1 MIRWIGLFAGP
12 LIAALIYFIAPTEFG
27 DGVVFSSAG
36 RMTLAALSW
45 MAIWWMSEAVPLT
58 ATALLP
64 LVIFPFLGVASIR
77 DAASPFS
84 SPLIYLFLGGFL
96 MAATMQRWGLDR
108 RIALMVLRS
117 VGSSPRKIVFAFML
131 VAAVFSAFVS
141 NTATAAMMLPLALG
155 VLAITKKTG
164 NLLPPPALLLGIAY
178 GASIGGLATII
189 GSPPN
194 GFVVQFLESEYDL
207 QVSFLDWMKLG
218 VPVACVMLPL
228 TWWLLIKFLYPSGK
242 KKVPGLG
249 DVVTKQLQ
257 EMGRPCPGEIAT
269 FVVFCCAVLA
279 WVTRPLLI
287 DLFPSANI
295 TDAGIAMTAGVALF
309 VIPVNRKGIFALDW
323 EHAVKIP
330 WNVLILFGGG
340 LSLAA
345 AIKANGVSVFFASYA
360 TALHFLH
367 PIVILV
373 IILAAVVFLTELTS
387 NTATTAA
394 LVPILAAIA
403 LPLDLDRNA
412 IVAGTAL
419 AASCA
424 FMLPVATPPNAI
436 IFGSGSVTQHQ
447 MMRAG
452 LSLNI
457 IGIILISCAALW
469 LIPLVLG

>member
-1 MIRWIGLFAGP
+1 MIRWIGLVAGP
-12 LIAALIYFIAPTEFG
+12 LVAAIVYFFAPTEFG
-27 DGVVFSSAG
+27 DGIAFSPAG
-36 RMTLAALSW
+36 RMTVASLCW
-45 MAIWWMSEAVPLT
+45 MGIWWMSEAIPLP

-64 LVIFPFLGVASIR
+64 LVIFPILGVASIKETS
-77 DAASPFS
+77 APFA

-96 MAATMQRWGLDR
+96 MAATMQRWGLDK
-108 RIALMVLRS
+108 RIALLVLRAI
-117 VGSSPRKIVFAFML
+117 GSSPRKIVFAFML
-131 VAAVFSAFVS
+131 VAAIFSAFVS
-141 NTATAAMMLPLALG
+141 NTATAAMMLPLGLG
-155 VLAITKKTG
+155 VLAITKKTE
-164 NLLPPPALLLGIAY
+164 NVLPPPALLLGIAY

-194 GFVVQFLESEYDL
+194 GFVVQFLASEYEM

-218 VPVACVMLPL
+218 VPIACLMLPL
-228 TWWLLIKFLYPSGK
+228 TWWLLVKFLHPSGSN
-242 KKVPGLG
+242 KVEGLEQL
-249 DVVTKQLQ
+249 VNKQLK
-257 EMGRPCPGEIAT
+257 EMGRPCAGEIAT
-269 FVVFCCAVLA
+269 FIVFCFAVLA
-279 WVTRPLLI
+279 WVTRPFIVQVL
-287 DLFPSANI
+287 PGV

-330 WNVLILFGGG
+330 WQVLILFGGG

-345 AIKANGVSVFFASYA
+345 AIKTNGVSVFFASYA
-360 TALHFLH
+360 TALQDLH
-367 PIVILV
+367 PVIILIVILAV
-373 IILAAVVFLTELTS
+373 VVFLTELTS

-436 IFGSGSVTQHQ
+436 VFGSGHVTQQQ

-452 LSLNI
+452 FSLNI
-457 IGIILISCAALW
+457 IGIILICCASLW

>member
-1 MIRWIGLFAGP
+1 
-12 LIAALIYFIAPTEFG
+12 
-27 DGVVFSSAG
+27 
-36 RMTLAALSW
+36 
-45 MAIWWMSEAVPLT
+45 
-58 ATALLP
+58 
-64 LVIFPFLGVASIR
+64 
-77 DAASPFS
+77 
-84 SPLIYLFLGGFL
+84 
-96 MAATMQRWGLDR
+96 
-108 RIALMVLRS
+108 
-117 VGSSPRKIVFAFML
+117 
-131 VAAVFSAFVS
+131 
-141 NTATAAMMLPLALG
+141 
-155 VLAITKKTG
+155 
-164 NLLPPPALLLGIAY
+164 
-178 GASIGGLATII
+178 
-189 GSPPN
+189 
-194 GFVVQFLESEYDL
+194 
-207 QVSFLDWMKLG
+207 
-218 VPVACVMLPL
+218 MLPL

>member
-1 MIRWIGLFAGP
+1 MIRWIGLVAGP
-12 LIAALIYFIAPTEFG
+12 IVASAVYFLAPTEFG
-27 DGVVFSSAG
+27 EGIVFSTAG
-36 RMTLAALSW
+36 RMTIASLCW
-45 MAIWWMSEAVPLT
+45 MGIWWMSEAIPLP

-64 LVIFPFLGVASIR
+64 LVIFPFLGIASMKH
-77 DAASPFS
+77 AAAPFS

-96 MAATMQRWGLDR
+96 MAATMQRWGLDK
-108 RIALMVLRS
+108 RIALMVLRA

-141 NTATAAMMLPLALG
+141 NTATTAMMLPLALG
-155 VLAITKKTG
+155 VLAITKTSG
-164 NLLPPPALLLGIAY
+164 NLLPPPALLLGFAY

-194 GFVVQFLESEYDL
+194 GFVVQFLASEYDIN
-207 QVSFLDWMKLG
+207 VSFLDWMKLG

-228 TWWLLIKFLYPSGK
+228 TWWLLVKYLHPSGK
-242 KKVPGLG
+242 KNVKGL
-249 DVVTKQLQ
+249 DKLVTEQLK
-257 EMGRPCPGEIAT
+257 EMGSPCAGEVTT

-279 WVTRPLLI
+279 WVTRPLIVQAL
-287 DLFPSANI
+287 PGV
-295 TDAGIAMTAGVALF
+295 TDAGIAMTAGIALF
-309 VIPVNRKGIFALDW
+309 VIPVNRNGKFALDW

-330 WNVLILFGGG
+330 WHVLILFGGG
-340 LSLAA
+340 LSLAS
-345 AIKANGVSVFFASYA
+345 AIKSNGVSVFFASYA
-360 TALHFLH
+360 SSLHVLH
-367 PIVILV
+367 PAIILIV
-373 IILAAVVFLTELTS
+373 ILAAVVFLTELTS

-412 IVAGTAL
+412 IVTGTAL

-436 IFGSGSVTQHQ
+436 IFGSGHVTQHQ

-452 LSLNI
+452 FSLNI
-457 IGIILISCAALW
+457 IGIILISCASLW
-469 LIPLVLG
+469 LIPLVLR

>member
-1 MIRWIGLFAGP
+1 MIRWIGLVAGP
-12 LIAALIYFIAPTEFG
+12 IVAAIIYAITPTEFG
-27 DGVVFSSAG
+27 DGEVFSAAG
-36 RMTLAALSW
+36 RMTLAALAW
-45 MAIWWMSEAVPLT
+45 MAIWWMSEAIPLP

-64 LVIFPFLGVASIR
+64 LVIFPFLGIAAIK

-96 MAATMQRWGLDR
+96 MAATMQRWGLDK
-108 RIALMVLRS
+108 RIALMVLKA

-164 NLLPPPALLLGIAY
+164 NILPPPALLLGIAY

-194 GFVVQFLESEYDL
+194 GFVVQFLASEYDM

-228 TWWLLIKFLYPSGK
+228 TWWLLVKFLHPSGK
-242 KKVPGLG
+242 NKVPGLG

-257 EMGRPCPGEIAT
+257 EMGRPCAGEIAT

-279 WVTRPLLI
+279 WVTKPLLLEI
-287 DLFPSANI
+287 VPGI

-412 IVAGTAL
+412 IVAATAL

-436 IFGSGSVTQHQ
+436 IFGSGRVTQQQ

-452 LSLNI
+452 FSLNI
-457 IGIILISCAALW
+457 IGIIIISCASLW
-469 LIPLVLG
+469 LIPLVLR

>member
-1 MIRWIGLFAGP
+1 MIRLIGLVAGP
-12 LIAALIYFIAPTEFG
+12 LVAALIYYFAPDTFNG
-27 DGVVFSSAG
+27 GVAFTAG
-36 RMTLAALSW
+36 GKMTLAALAW
-45 MAIWWMSEAVPLT
+45 MGIWWMSEAAPLP

-64 LVIFPFLGVASIR
+64 LVIFPFLGIASIKE
-77 DAASPFS
+77 AAAPFA

-96 MAATMQRWGLDR
+96 MAATMQRWGLDK
-108 RIALMVLRS
+108 RIALMVLRA

-155 VLAITKKTG
+155 VLAITKTSG

-194 GFVVQFLESEYDL
+194 GFVVQFLASEYDM

-218 VPVACVMLPL
+218 VPVACVMLPI
-228 TWWLLIKFLYPSGK
+228 TWWLLVKYLHPSGK
-242 KKVPGLG
+242 NKVEGLA
-249 DVVTKQLQ
+249 QLVNDQ
-257 EMGRPCPGEIAT
+257 LKEMGRPSAGEITT
-269 FVVFCCAVLA
+269 FVVFCCAVFG

-295 TDAGIAMTAGVALF
+295 SDAGIAMTAGIALF

-330 WNVLILFGGG
+330 WQVLILFGGG

-345 AIKANGVSVFFASYA
+345 AIKTNGVSVFFASYA
-360 TALHFLH
+360 TSLHFLH
-367 PIVILV
+367 PIIILV

-412 IVAGTAL
+412 LVAGTAL

-436 IFGSGSVTQHQ
+436 VFGSGHVTQHQ

-452 LSLNI
+452 FALNI
-457 IGIILISCAALW
+457 IGIILISCASLW